1 MSSVEC
7 SSVQQVAQEFG
18 PNPLEGVTDVRLGGA
33 SGSAEVI
40 ATDCVGSGMNVENR
54 NS

>member
-1 MSSVEC
+1 MQFSSVTRARFWAE
-7 SSVQQVAQEFG
+7 S
-18 PNPLEGVTDVRLGGA
+18 LEGITDVRLGGA

-40 ATDCVGSGMNVENR
+40 ATDRIGSGMIVENQ

>member
-1 MSSVEC
+1 MQFSSTSRARIWPE
-7 SSVQQVAQEFG
+7 S
-18 PNPLEGVTDVRLGGA
+18 LEGVTDVRLGGA

-40 ATDCVGSGMNVENR
+40 ATDSVGSGMIVENW